1 MNKNNKNNPNN
12 RNSKNIKEIKRVNQ
26 NEKNVI
32 YYNDE
37 LNDEFSKAKI
47 IPRKIDGRFKYNKS
61 AFWEFWSFLIQ
72 NVLSMPI
79 KILYLKIKFNHKYI
93 GTEKFKKY
101 GKEGFFIYS
110 NHTQA
115 FSDTFT
121 PSVAVYPKRN
131 FLIVNPANISLK
143 GTGWLVELL
152 GAIPIPEGIEAYKNF
167 LNRIEN
173 RIEKGYSI
181 SIYPEAHIWPYYT
194 KIRPFKA
201 VSFKYPV
208 KLNAPVYCITN
219 TYQGYGRH
227 NNKIQLVS
235 YVDGPFYPNEELQLK
250 ERQQDLRD
258 RVYEK
263 MVERSRNN
271 NVEHIKYV
279 KIEKNEEKNKYRVN
293 FNK

>member
-1 MNKNNKNNPNN
+1 MSQNK
-12 RNSKNIKEIKRVNQ
+12 IKIQRVNQ
-26 NEKNVI
+26 NEKKVI

-79 KILYLKIKFNHKYI
+79 KVLYLKIKFNHKFI
-93 GTEKFKKY
+93 GKEKLKKY
-101 GKEGFFIYS
+101 RKKGLFIYS

-167 LNRIEN
+167 LSRIKNRIS
-173 RIEKGYSI
+173 KGYSI

-194 KIRPFKA
+194 KIRPFKD

-208 KLNAPVYCITN
+208 QLKTPVFCITN
-219 TYQGYGRH
+219 TYQKKK
-227 NNKIQLVS
+227 NKITMVS
-235 YVDGPFYPNEELQLK
+235 YVDGPFFPDNSLNKKEAQEKLRNE
-250 ERQQDLRD
+250 
-258 RVYEK
+258 VYNK
-263 MVERSRNN
+263 MCERSKNN
-271 NVEHIKYV
+271 NVE
-279 KIEKNEEKNKYRVN
+279 KIIYKKNSNEEK
-293 FNK
+293 

>member
-93 GTEKFKKY
+93 GTEKLKKY
-101 GKEGFFIYS
+101 RKEGFFIYS

-167 LNRIEN
+167 LNRIKN
-173 RIEKGYSI
+173 RIDKGYSI

-194 KIRPFKA
+194 KIRPFKD

-208 KLNAPVYCITN
+208 QLNTPVFCITN
-219 TYQGYGRH
+219 TYQEEQ
-227 NNKIQLVS
+227 NLKNKLNKKITMVS
-235 YVDGPFYPNEELQLK
+235 YIDGPFFPDNSLNKK
-250 ERQQDLRD
+250 EAQEKLRD
-258 RVYEK
+258 EVYKK
-263 MVERSRNN
+263 MCERSKNN
-271 NVEHIKYV
+271 NVE
-279 KIEKNEEKNKYRVN
+279 KIIYKKK
-293 FNK
+293 KT

>member
-12 RNSKNIKEIKRVNQ
+12 RNSKNIKEIKRANQ

-101 GKEGFFIYS
+101 RKEGFFIYS
-110 NHTQA
+110 NHTQV

-167 LNRIEN
+167 LNRIKN
-173 RIEKGYSI
+173 RIDKGYSI

-194 KIRPFKA
+194 KIRPFKD

-208 KLNAPVYCITN
+208 QLNTPVFCITN
-219 TYQGYGRH
+219 TYQEGQ
-227 NNKIQLVS
+227 NLKNKLNKKITMVS
-235 YVDGPFYPNEELQLK
+235 YIDGPFFPDNSLNKK
-250 ERQQDLRD
+250 EAQEKLRD
-258 RVYEK
+258 EVYKK
-263 MVERSRNN
+263 MCERSKNN
-271 NVEHIKYV
+271 NVE
-279 KIEKNEEKNKYRVN
+279 KIIYKKK
-293 FNK
+293 KT

>member
-32 YYNDE
+32 YFNDE

-93 GTEKFKKY
+93 GTEKLKKY
-101 GKEGFFIYS
+101 RKEGFFIYS

-167 LNRIEN
+167 LNRIKN
-173 RIEKGYSI
+173 RIDKGYSI

-194 KIRPFKA
+194 KIRPFKD

-208 KLNAPVYCITN
+208 QLNTPVFCITN
-219 TYQGYGRH
+219 TYQEGQ
-227 NNKIQLVS
+227 NLKNKLKKKITMVS
-235 YVDGPFYPNEELQLK
+235 YIDGPFFPDNSLNKK
-250 ERQQDLRD
+250 EAQEKLRD
-258 RVYEK
+258 EVYKK
-263 MVERSRNN
+263 MCERSKNN
-271 NVEHIKYV
+271 NVE
-279 KIEKNEEKNKYRVN
+279 KIIYKKK
-293 FNK
+293 KT

>member
-101 GKEGFFIYS
+101 RKEGFFIYS

-167 LNRIEN
+167 LNRIKN
-173 RIEKGYSI
+173 RIDKGYSI

-194 KIRPFKA
+194 KIRPFKD

-208 KLNAPVYCITN
+208 QLNTPVFCITN
-219 TYQGYGRH
+219 TYQEGQ
-227 NNKIQLVS
+227 NLKNKLNKKITMVS
-235 YVDGPFYPNEELQLK
+235 YIDGPFFPDNSLNKK
-250 ERQQDLRD
+250 EAQEKLRD
-258 RVYEK
+258 EVYKK
-263 MVERSRNN
+263 MCERSKNN
-271 NVEHIKYV
+271 NVE
-279 KIEKNEEKNKYRVN
+279 KIIYKKK
-293 FNK
+293 KT

>member
-93 GTEKFKKY
+93 GTEKIKKY
-101 GKEGFFIYS
+101 RKEGFFIYS

-167 LNRIEN
+167 LNRIKN
-173 RIEKGYSI
+173 RIDKGYSI

-194 KIRPFKA
+194 KIRPFKD

-208 KLNAPVYCITN
+208 QLNTPVFCITN
-219 TYQGYGRH
+219 TYQEGQ
-227 NNKIQLVS
+227 NLKNKLNKKITMVS
-235 YVDGPFYPNEELQLK
+235 YIDGPFFPDNSLNKK
-250 ERQQDLRD
+250 EAQEKLRD
-258 RVYEK
+258 EVYKK
-263 MVERSRNN
+263 MCERSKNN
-271 NVEHIKYV
+271 NVE
-279 KIEKNEEKNKYRVN
+279 KIIYKKK
-293 FNK
+293 KS

>member
-32 YYNDE
+32 YFNDE

-101 GKEGFFIYS
+101 RKEGFFIYS

-167 LNRIEN
+167 LNRIKN
-173 RIEKGYSI
+173 RIDKGYSI

-194 KIRPFKA
+194 KIRPFKD

-208 KLNAPVYCITN
+208 QLNTPVFCITN
-219 TYQGYGRH
+219 TYQEEK
-227 NNKIQLVS
+227 NLKNKLKKKISMVS
-235 YVDGPFYPNEELQLK
+235 YIDGPFFPDNSLNKK
-250 ERQQDLRD
+250 EAQEKLRD
-258 RVYEK
+258 EVYKK
-263 MVERSRNN
+263 MCERSKNN
-271 NVEHIKYV
+271 NVE
-279 KIEKNEEKNKYRVN
+279 KIIYKKVIRRI
-293 FNK
+293 

>member
-101 GKEGFFIYS
+101 RKEGFFIYS

-167 LNRIEN
+167 LNRIKN
-173 RIEKGYSI
+173 RIDKGYSI

-194 KIRPFKA
+194 KIRPFKD

-208 KLNAPVYCITN
+208 QLNTPVFCITN
-219 TYQGYGRH
+219 TYQEEK
-227 NNKIQLVS
+227 NLKNKLKKKITMVS
-235 YVDGPFYPNEELQLK
+235 YIDGPFFPDNSLNKK
-250 ERQQDLRD
+250 EAQEKLRD
-258 RVYEK
+258 EVYKK
-263 MVERSRNN
+263 MCERSKNN
-271 NVEHIKYV
+271 NVE
-279 KIEKNEEKNKYRVN
+279 KIIYKKK
-293 FNK
+293 KL

>member
-32 YYNDE
+32 YFNDE

-101 GKEGFFIYS
+101 RKEGFFIYS
-110 NHTQA
+110 NHTQV

-167 LNRIEN
+167 LNRIKN
-173 RIEKGYSI
+173 RIDKGYSI

-194 KIRPFKA
+194 KIRPFKD

-208 KLNAPVYCITN
+208 QLNTPVFCITN
-219 TYQGYGRH
+219 TYQEEK
-227 NNKIQLVS
+227 NLKNKLKKKISMVS
-235 YVDGPFYPNEELQLK
+235 YIDGPFFPDNSLNKK
-250 ERQQDLRD
+250 EAQEKLRD
-258 RVYEK
+258 EVYKK
-263 MVERSRNN
+263 MCERSKNN
-271 NVEHIKYV
+271 NVE
-279 KIEKNEEKNKYRVN
+279 KIIYKKK
-293 FNK
+293 KT

>member
-93 GTEKFKKY
+93 GTEKIKKY
-101 GKEGFFIYS
+101 RKDGFFIYS

-167 LNRIEN
+167 LNRIKN
-173 RIEKGYSI
+173 RIDKGYSI

-194 KIRPFKA
+194 KIRPFKD

-208 KLNAPVYCITN
+208 QLNTPVFCITN
-219 TYQGYGRH
+219 TYQEGQ
-227 NNKIQLVS
+227 NLKNKLKKKITMVS
-235 YVDGPFYPNEELQLK
+235 YIDGPFFPDNSLNKK
-250 ERQQDLRD
+250 EAQEKLRD
-258 RVYEK
+258 EVYKK
-263 MVERSRNN
+263 MCERSKNN
-271 NVEHIKYV
+271 NVE
-279 KIEKNEEKNKYRVN
+279 KIIYKKK
-293 FNK
+293 KS

>member
-32 YYNDE
+32 YFNDE

-93 GTEKFKKY
+93 GTEKLKKY
-101 GKEGFFIYS
+101 RKEGFFIYS

-167 LNRIEN
+167 LNRIKN
-173 RIEKGYSI
+173 RIDKGYSI

-194 KIRPFKA
+194 KIRPFKD
-201 VSFKYPV
+201 VSFKYPAQ
-208 KLNAPVYCITN
+208 LNTPVFCITN
-219 TYQGYGRH
+219 TYQEGQ
-227 NNKIQLVS
+227 NLKNKLNKKITMVS
-235 YVDGPFYPNEELQLK
+235 YIDGPFFPDNSLNKK
-250 ERQQDLRD
+250 EAQEKLRD
-258 RVYEK
+258 EVYKK
-263 MVERSRNN
+263 MCERSKNN
-271 NVEHIKYV
+271 NVE
-279 KIEKNEEKNKYRVN
+279 KIIYKKK
-293 FNK
+293 KT

>member
-1 MNKNNKNNPNN
+1 MSQNK
-12 RNSKNIKEIKRVNQ
+12 IKIQRVNQ
-26 NEKNVI
+26 NEKKVI

-61 AFWEFWSFLIQ
+61 AFWEFCSFLIQ

-79 KILYLKIKFNHKYI
+79 KVLYLKIKFNHKFI
-93 GTEKFKKY
+93 
-101 GKEGFFIYS
+101 GKEKLKKCRKKGLFIYS

-152 GAIPIPEGIEAYKNF
+152 GAIPIPEGVEAYKNF
-167 LNRIEN
+167 LSRIKNRI
-173 RIEKGYSI
+173 RKGYSI

-194 KIRPFKA
+194 KIRPFKD

-208 KLNAPVYCITN
+208 QFKTPVFCITN
-219 TYQGYGRH
+219 TYQKKK
-227 NNKIQLVS
+227 NKITMVS
-235 YVDGPFYPNEELQLK
+235 YVDGPFFPDNSLNKKEAQEKLRNE
-250 ERQQDLRD
+250 
-258 RVYEK
+258 VYNK
-263 MVERSRNN
+263 MCERSKNN
-271 NVEHIKYV
+271 NVE
-279 KIEKNEEKNKYRVN
+279 KIIYKKK
-293 FNK
+293 

>member
-32 YYNDE
+32 YFNDE

-93 GTEKFKKY
+93 GTEKLKKY
-101 GKEGFFIYS
+101 RKAGFFIYS

-167 LNRIEN
+167 LNRIKN
-173 RIEKGYSI
+173 RIDKGYSI

-194 KIRPFKA
+194 KIRPFKD

-208 KLNAPVYCITN
+208 QLNTPVFCITN
-219 TYQGYGRH
+219 TYQEEQKLK
-227 NNKIQLVS
+227 NKLNKKITMVS
-235 YVDGPFYPNEELQLK
+235 YIDGPFFPDNSLNKK
-250 ERQQDLRD
+250 EAQEKLRD
-258 RVYEK
+258 EVYKK
-263 MVERSRNN
+263 MCERSQNN
-271 NVEHIKYV
+271 NVE
-279 KIEKNEEKNKYRVN
+279 KIIYKKK
-293 FNK
+293 KT

>member
-79 KILYLKIKFNHKYI
+79 KILYLKIKFNHRYI

-101 GKEGFFIYS
+101 RKEGFFIYS

-167 LNRIEN
+167 LNRIKN
-173 RIEKGYSI
+173 RIDKGYSI

-194 KIRPFKA
+194 KIRPFKD

-208 KLNAPVYCITN
+208 QLNTPVFCITN
-219 TYQGYGRH
+219 TYQEEK
-227 NNKIQLVS
+227 NLKNKLKKKITMVS
-235 YVDGPFYPNEELQLK
+235 YIDGPFFPDNSLNKK
-250 ERQQDLRD
+250 EAQEKLRD
-258 RVYEK
+258 EVYKK
-263 MVERSRNN
+263 MCERSQNN
-271 NVEHIKYV
+271 NVE
-279 KIEKNEEKNKYRVN
+279 KIIYKKK
-293 FNK
+293 KL

>member
-93 GTEKFKKY
+93 GTEKIKKY
-101 GKEGFFIYS
+101 RKDGFFIYS

-167 LNRIEN
+167 LNRIKN
-173 RIEKGYSI
+173 RIDKGYSI

-194 KIRPFKA
+194 KIRPFKD

-208 KLNAPVYCITN
+208 QLNTPVFCITN
-219 TYQGYGRH
+219 TYQEEK
-227 NNKIQLVS
+227 NLKNKLKKKISMVS
-235 YVDGPFYPNEELQLK
+235 YIDGPFFPDNSLNKK
-250 ERQQDLRD
+250 EAQEKLRD
-258 RVYEK
+258 EVYKK
-263 MVERSRNN
+263 MCERSKNN
-271 NVEHIKYV
+271 NVE
-279 KIEKNEEKNKYRVN
+279 KIVYKKK
-293 FNK
+293 KL

>member
-32 YYNDE
+32 YFNDE

-101 GKEGFFIYS
+101 RKEGFFIYS

-167 LNRIEN
+167 LNRIKN
-173 RIEKGYSI
+173 RIDKGYSI

-194 KIRPFKA
+194 KIRPFKD

-208 KLNAPVYCITN
+208 QLNTPVFCITN
-219 TYQGYGRH
+219 TYQEGQ
-227 NNKIQLVS
+227 NLKNKLNKKITMVS
-235 YVDGPFYPNEELQLK
+235 YIDGPFFPDNSLNKK
-250 ERQQDLRD
+250 EAQEKLRD
-258 RVYEK
+258 EVYKK
-263 MVERSRNN
+263 MCERSKNN
-271 NVEHIKYV
+271 NVE
-279 KIEKNEEKNKYRVN
+279 KIIYKKK
-293 FNK
+293 KT

>member
-93 GTEKFKKY
+93 GTEKLKKY
-101 GKEGFFIYS
+101 RKEGFFIYS

-167 LNRIEN
+167 LNRIKN
-173 RIEKGYSI
+173 RIDKGYSI

-194 KIRPFKA
+194 KIRPFKD

-208 KLNAPVYCITN
+208 QLNTPVFCITN
-219 TYQGYGRH
+219 TYQEGQ
-227 NNKIQLVS
+227 NLKNKLKKKITMVS
-235 YVDGPFYPNEELQLK
+235 YIDGPFFPDNSLNKK
-250 ERQQDLRD
+250 EAQEKLRD
-258 RVYEK
+258 EVYKK
-263 MVERSRNN
+263 MCERSKNN
-271 NVEHIKYV
+271 NVE
-279 KIEKNEEKNKYRVN
+279 KIIYKKK
-293 FNK
+293 KT

>member
-32 YYNDE
+32 YFNDE

-93 GTEKFKKY
+93 GTEKIKKY
-101 GKEGFFIYS
+101 RKDGFFIYS

-167 LNRIEN
+167 LNRIKN
-173 RIEKGYSI
+173 RIDKGYSI

-194 KIRPFKA
+194 KIRPFKD

-208 KLNAPVYCITN
+208 QLNTPVFCITN
-219 TYQGYGRH
+219 TYQEGQ
-227 NNKIQLVS
+227 NLKNKLKKKITMVS
-235 YVDGPFYPNEELQLK
+235 YIDGPFFPDNSLNKK
-250 ERQQDLRD
+250 EAQEKLRD
-258 RVYEK
+258 EVYKK
-263 MVERSRNN
+263 MCERSKNN
-271 NVEHIKYV
+271 NVE
-279 KIEKNEEKNKYRVN
+279 KIIYKKK
-293 FNK
+293 KS

>member
-72 NVLSMPI
+72 NVLTMPI

-93 GTEKFKKY
+93 GTEKLKKY
-101 GKEGFFIYS
+101 RKEGFFIYS

-167 LNRIEN
+167 LNRIKN
-173 RIEKGYSI
+173 RIDKGYSI

-194 KIRPFKA
+194 KIRPFKD

-208 KLNAPVYCITN
+208 QLNTPVFCITN
-219 TYQGYGRH
+219 TYQEGQ
-227 NNKIQLVS
+227 NLKNKLNKKITMVS
-235 YVDGPFYPNEELQLK
+235 YIDGPFFPDNSLNKK
-250 ERQQDLRD
+250 EAQEKLRD
-258 RVYEK
+258 EVYKK
-263 MVERSRNN
+263 MCERSKNN
-271 NVEHIKYV
+271 NVE
-279 KIEKNEEKNKYRVN
+279 KIIYKKK
-293 FNK
+293 KT

>member
-32 YYNDE
+32 YFNDE

-101 GKEGFFIYS
+101 RKEGFFIYS

-167 LNRIEN
+167 LNRIKN
-173 RIEKGYSI
+173 RIDKGYSI

-194 KIRPFKA
+194 KIRPFKD

-208 KLNAPVYCITN
+208 QLNTPVFCITN
-219 TYQGYGRH
+219 TYQEGQ
-227 NNKIQLVS
+227 NLKNKLKKKITMVS
-235 YVDGPFYPNEELQLK
+235 YIDGPFFPDNSLNKK
-250 ERQQDLRD
+250 EAQEKLRD
-258 RVYEK
+258 EVYKK
-263 MVERSRNN
+263 MCERSKNN
-271 NVEHIKYV
+271 NVE
-279 KIEKNEEKNKYRVN
+279 KIIYKKVIRRI
-293 FNK
+293 

>member
-32 YYNDE
+32 YFNDE

-101 GKEGFFIYS
+101 RKEGFFIYS

-167 LNRIEN
+167 LNRIKN

-194 KIRPFKA
+194 KIRPFKD

-208 KLNAPVYCITN
+208 QLNTPVFCITN
-219 TYQGYGRH
+219 TYQEEK
-227 NNKIQLVS
+227 NLKNKLNKKITMVS
-235 YVDGPFYPNEELQLK
+235 YIDGPFFPDNSLNKK
-250 ERQQDLRD
+250 EAQEKLRD
-258 RVYEK
+258 EVYKK
-263 MVERSRNN
+263 MCERSKNN
-271 NVEHIKYV
+271 NVE
-279 KIEKNEEKNKYRVN
+279 KIIYKKK
-293 FNK
+293 KS

>member
-32 YYNDE
+32 YFNDE

-93 GTEKFKKY
+93 GTEKIKKY
-101 GKEGFFIYS
+101 RKEGFFIYS

-167 LNRIEN
+167 LNRIKN

-194 KIRPFKA
+194 KIRPFKD

-208 KLNAPVYCITN
+208 QLNTPVFCITN
-219 TYQGYGRH
+219 TYQEEQ
-227 NNKIQLVS
+227 NLKNKLNKKITMVS
-235 YVDGPFYPNEELQLK
+235 YIDGPFFPDNSLNKK
-250 ERQQDLRD
+250 EAQEKLRD
-258 RVYEK
+258 EVYKK
-263 MVERSRNN
+263 MCERSKNN
-271 NVEHIKYV
+271 NVE
-279 KIEKNEEKNKYRVN
+279 KIIYKKK
-293 FNK
+293 KT